1 MKLSIPTLSLLL
13 LPAAASAQDGGLSF
27 SIAAEETPKE
37 KAWEEPAKFA
47 WTSTD
52 GEDSFSVDVAAKAS
66 AAVIPKTDAVGSA
79 FLVINVNDEESDLQ
93 ERYKAGVSLSY
104 DLSLGP
110 DSTDGGALP
119 APSTPTLILNPSV
132 AFQRKAV
139 YAEDDLDPCE
149 TDPSLVF
156 CDTQYEETLQF
167 VLNMQYSQ
175 DWLEKP
181 IVFSAPL
188 APKTPANIDKSS
200 PTFAYGLVP
209 SLALFHDEVIA
220 DAVDATTGMK
230 TDGGV
235 SGVKLKLA
243 GSVSPRFLDYRLT
256 LRGSIQ
262 SIEAFDRDPMRKT
275 LFPASA
281 ASGSISLDYNFVSLA
296 FAEEAGWKPAI
307 GVSYKE
313 GADPLAGRGDEAQ
326 TIVAFKL
333 SYVPN
338 KD

>member
-1 MKLSIPTLSLLL
+1 MRSAILVLVLVLPTI
-13 LPAAASAQDGGLSF
+13 ASAQEGGVAF
-27 SIAAEETPKE
+27 SIAAEEAPKE

-47 WTSTD
+47 WTSID
-52 GEDSFSVDVAAKAS
+52 GDESFSIDVAAKAS
-66 AAVIPKTDAVGSA
+66 AAVIPGTDALGSV
-79 FLVINVNDEESDLQ
+79 FVVINVNDEESNLQ

-110 DSTDGGALP
+110 DIGPDGGP
-119 APSTPTLILNPSV
+119 APDTPTLILNPSV

-139 YAEDDLDPCE
+139 YAEDNLEPCE
-149 TDPSLVF
+149 VDAALVF

-167 VLNMQYSQ
+167 VLNMEYSQ

-181 IVFSAPL
+181 IVFSGPL
-188 APKTPANIDKSS
+188 ARKIPANISDSS
-200 PTFAYGLVP
+200 PAIAYGIVP
-209 SLALFHDEVIA
+209 ALALFHDEVVS
-220 DAVDATTGMK
+220 DAVDPETGMK

-235 SGVKLKLA
+235 SGVKLKLT
-243 GSVSPRFLDYRLT
+243 GSVSPRFLDYRVT

-262 SIEAFDRDPMRKT
+262 TIEAFDRDPMRKA

-281 ASGSISLDYNFVSLA
+281 ASGSVSLDYNFVSLA
-296 FAEEAGWKPAI
+296 FAKEAGWKPAI
-307 GVSYKE
+307 GITYKK

-338 KD
+338 GD